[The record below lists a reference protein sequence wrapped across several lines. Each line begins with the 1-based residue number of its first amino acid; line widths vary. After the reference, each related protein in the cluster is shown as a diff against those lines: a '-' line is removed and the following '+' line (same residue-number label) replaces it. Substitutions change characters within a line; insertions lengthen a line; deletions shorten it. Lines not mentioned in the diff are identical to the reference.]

1 MSNYLST
8 FISVLFLFK
17 GTRIDILSNIK
28 ICNEDLRTIKMKV
41 ALYIFK
47 IRTESQSSS
56 FFRNSKE

>member
-1 MSNYLST
+1 MLNYLST

-28 ICNEDLRTIKMKV
+28 ICNKDLRTIKMNV

-47 IRTESQSSS
+47 IRTESQ
-56 FFRNSKE
+56 K